1 MAVVEVGVLVASLL
15 VEVGVVMASLLVEVK
30 MDGI

>member
-1 MAVVEVGVLVASLL
+1 MAVVEVGVLVAILL

>member
-1 MAVVEVGVLVASLL
+1 MAVVEVGVLVAILL
-15 VEVGVVMASLLVEVK
+15 VEVGAVMASLLVEVK